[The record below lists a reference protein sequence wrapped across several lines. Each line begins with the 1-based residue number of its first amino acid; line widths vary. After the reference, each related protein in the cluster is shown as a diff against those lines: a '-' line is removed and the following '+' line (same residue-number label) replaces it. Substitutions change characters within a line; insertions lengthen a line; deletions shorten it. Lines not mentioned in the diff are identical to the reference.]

1 MKHKENEK
9 REVWYTTEEVLKY
22 IHSVIEECALI
33 VCPEPH
39 IQEERECH
47 EVAKEI
53 RKLKSKWKDSE
64 YVLRTTSDDN
74 LYKRKIELL
83 NKRSDADINKTNNW
97 TKTDE
102 KELDRI
108 SKQILNWRT
117 ARTPEEH
124 ENQEFLEKALR
135 LLRKDMVKK

>member
-1 MKHKENEK
+1 MEQPIN
-9 REVWYTTEEVLKY
+9 
-22 IHSVIEECALI
+22 
-33 VCPEPH
+33 
-39 IQEERECH
+39 
-47 EVAKEI
+47 
-53 RKLKSKWKDSE
+53 
-64 YVLRTTSDDN
+64 
-74 LYKRKIELL
+74 
-83 NKRSDADINKTNNW
+83 INKTNNW